1 MGSRALEFHPRF
13 EVLVSE
19 LGAPKPG
26 LMHTGEEAKPPF
38 AVPSNGFAVFL
49 PFRLGGLAS
58 ARHTLR
64 ARDTLRCGRCDWL
77 PIGLVRTMVG
87 R

>member
-19 LGAPKPG
+19 VGAPKPG
-26 LMHTGEEAKPPF
+26 LMHTGEEAKAPF

-49 PFRLGGLAS
+49 PFRLGGLAPT
-58 ARHTLR
+58 RHTLP
-64 ARDTLRCGRCDWL
+64 AQDTLRCGRRNGL
-77 PIGLVRTMVG
+77 PIGLVTTKVG